1 VGTYRLKV
9 NASCRYARD
18 TGARRNFIGGV
29 CMNSS
34 RAGWKLRAWQDTR
47 ARSGGGALGVLPMSY
62 SGPTKKCSS
71 LTGVPP
77 VKL

>member
-1 VGTYRLKV
+1 MGTYRLKV

-18 TGARRNFIGGV
+18 TDARRNFIGGV
-29 CMNSS
+29 FMNSS
-34 RAGWKLRAWQDTR
+34 RAGWKPRAWLDTR
-47 ARSGGGALGVLPMSY
+47 AGSGGALGVSPVSH
-62 SGPTKKCSS
+62 SGSTRKCNS

>member
-1 VGTYRLKV
+1 M

-18 TGARRNFIGGV
+18 TDARRNFIGGV

-47 ARSGGGALGVLPMSY
+47 ARSGEGALSVLPVSH
-62 SGPTKKCSS
+62 SGSTKNCGS